1 MRVNSPSTSV
11 VPAELNR
18 QPYHH
23 QPAVGH
29 SARLRGR
36 CCAPDG
42 PALPFAEVDE
52 IGLIILLLAVVAAV
66 TLLAARI
73 GVPYPILMVVAG
85 LGIGLL
91 PFVPRVELEPDVVL
105 ALFLPP
111 ILFSAAYFLSP
122 RDLWR
127 NVRPISLLAVG
138 LVFTTTLAVAAVV
151 MAFAPELGWPVA
163 IALGAIVSPP
173 DAIAATSIAR
183 QLNLPRRLVIIF
195 EGESLVND
203 ATALTTYRLA
213 VAAVGVSGAFDL
225 GGAAVSFVTVALGGA
240 IVGLFVGW
248 VAAWLLSLLEDPPVE
263 VLISL
268 LFPFAA
274 YLPAERLGVSGV
286 LATVAAGLFVGYRSP
301 RVMGSDTRLLG
312 TSTWKMVIFVVNG
325 LAFLLIG
332 LQLPTV
338 ISDIED
344 YAAGQLIWMAA
355 AVSLTVV
362 VVRLAWVYPA
372 TYLPRWLIPSVGRR
386 DPAPPARVPLIL
398 GWGGMRGAVSLAAA
412 LALPPNFP
420 GRGLVIFLAFSVILV
435 TLIGQGLTLP
445 ALIRALG
452 VKDDGSLAREEAQA
466 RAEATQ
472 AALVLLEELR
482 SEVPGHLPLI
492 DQLKDRYEHRGEH
505 IHDDGEP
512 ALREPDDMTPEQV
525 EEMEHDEIRR
535 TVISAERLAVL
546 HLRDRGEISDEALR
560 AVERDL
566 DLDELRREA

>member
-1 MRVNSPSTSV
+1 MDAP
-11 VPAELNR
+11 ELI
-18 QPYHH
+18 
-23 QPAVGH
+23 
-29 SARLRGR
+29 L
-36 CCAPDG
+36 
-42 PALPFAEVDE
+42 
-52 IGLIILLLAVVAAV
+52 LLLAVVAAV

-85 LGIGLL
+85 LALGLVL
-91 PFVPRVELEPDVVL
+91 SVLGVPRVELDPDLVL
-105 ALFLPP
+105 VLFLPP

-127 NVRPISLLAVG
+127 NIRPISLLAVG
-138 LVFTTTLAVAAVV
+138 LVFTTTLAVAFVV
-151 MAFAPELGWPVA
+151 MALAPQLGWPVA

-203 ATALTTYRLA
+203 ATALTIYRLA
-213 VAAVGVSGAFDL
+213 VAAVAVSGGFDL
-225 GGAAVSFVTVALGGA
+225 GEAALTFVTVAVGGM
-240 IVGLFVGW
+240 IVGLVVGW
-248 VAAWLLSLLEDPPVE
+248 VGSWLLSLLEDPPVE

-268 LFPFAA
+268 LIPFVA
-274 YLPAERLGVSGV
+274 YLPAESFGVSGV
-286 LATVAAGLFVGYRSP
+286 LATVAAGLLVGYRAP
-301 RVMGSDTRLLG
+301 RVMRSDTRLLG
-312 TSTWKMVIFVVNG
+312 TSTWSIVIFVVNG

-338 ISDIED
+338 IADVEG
-344 YAAGQLIWMAA
+344 YAPGELLWMAV

-362 VVRLAWVYPA
+362 VVRLLWIYPA
-372 TYLPRWLIPSVGRR
+372 TYLPRWLIPSLARR

-412 LALPPNFP
+412 LALPTTIDGEPFP

-452 VKDDGSLAREEAQA
+452 VEDDGSIDREEAHG
-466 RAEATQ
+466 RRVATE
-472 AALVLLEELR
+472 AALARLEEMR
-482 SEVPGHLPLI
+482 SEVPGHLPLL
-492 DQLKDRYEHRGEH
+492 DQLKERYEHRGEH
-505 IHDDGEP
+505 IHEDGDPEVVP
-512 ALREPDDMTPEQV
+512 DPDDMTPEQV

-535 TVISAERLAVL
+535 SVILAERLAVL
-546 HLRDRGEISDEALR
+546 ELRDRGEISDVALR
-560 AVERDL
+560 AIERDL

>member
-1 MRVNSPSTSV
+1 VDAP
-11 VPAELNR
+11 ELI
-18 QPYHH
+18 
-23 QPAVGH
+23 
-29 SARLRGR
+29 L
-36 CCAPDG
+36 
-42 PALPFAEVDE
+42 
-52 IGLIILLLAVVAAV
+52 LLLAVVAAV

-85 LGIGLL
+85 LALGLL
-91 PFVPRVELEPDVVL
+91 LGVLGVPRVELPPDLVL
-105 ALFLPP
+105 VLFLPP

-122 RDLWR
+122 RELWR
-127 NVRPISLLAVG
+127 NIRPITLLAVG
-138 LVFTTTLAVAAVV
+138 LVFTTTLAVAFVV
-151 MAFAPELGWPVA
+151 MALAPQLGWPVA

-213 VAAVGVSGAFDL
+213 VAAVGVSGGFDL
-225 GGAAVSFVTVALGGA
+225 GEAAVTFATVAVGGV
-240 IVGLFVGW
+240 IVGLVVGW
-248 VAAWLLSLLEDPPVE
+248 VASWLLSLLEDPPVE

-268 LFPFAA
+268 LIPFVA
-274 YLPAERLGVSGV
+274 YLPAESLEVSGV
-286 LATVAAGLFVGYRSP
+286 LATVSAGLLVGFRAP
-301 RVMGSDTRLLG
+301 RVMRSDTRLLG
-312 TSTWKMVIFVVNG
+312 TSTWSMVIFVVNG

-338 ISDIED
+338 IADVSG
-344 YAAGQLIWMAA
+344 YAPGELLWMAA

-362 VVRLAWVYPA
+362 MVRLLWIYPA
-372 TYLPRWLIPSVGRR
+372 TYLPRWLIPSVARR
-386 DPAPPARVPLIL
+386 DPAPPARVPVIL

-412 LALPPNFP
+412 LALPTTIDGEPFP

-452 VKDDGSLAREEAQA
+452 VEDDGSVVREEAHA
-466 RAEATQ
+466 RRVATQ
-472 AALVLLEELR
+472 AALVRLEEMR
-482 SEVPGHLPLI
+482 SEVPGHLPLL
-492 DQLKDRYEHRGEH
+492 DQLRDRYEHRGEH
-505 IHDDGEP
+505 IHDDGDPAVVSEP
-512 ALREPDDMTPEQV
+512 EDMTPEQV

-535 TVISAERLAVL
+535 SVILAERLAVL
-546 HLRDRGEISDEALR
+546 ELRDRGEINDEALR
-560 AVERDL
+560 AIERDL

>member
-1 MRVNSPSTSV
+1 M
-11 VPAELNR
+11 E
-18 QPYHH
+18 
-23 QPAVGH
+23 AV
-29 SARLRGR
+29 
-36 CCAPDG
+36 
-42 PALPFAEVDE
+42 E
-52 IGLIILLLAVVAAV
+52 ITLLLLAVVAAV

-91 PFVPRVELEPDVVL
+91 PGVPRVELDPELVL

-111 ILFSAAYFLSP
+111 ILFSAAFFLSP

-151 MAFAPELGWPVA
+151 MAVAPQLGWPVA
-163 IALGAIVSPP
+163 IVVGAIVSPP

-183 QLNLPRRLVIIF
+183 RLNLPRRLVIIF

-213 VAAVGVSGAFDL
+213 VIAAVGTGAFDL
-225 GGAAVSFVTVALGGA
+225 GGAALSFVAVAVGGA
-240 IVGLFVGW
+240 IVGLVVGW
-248 VAAWLLSLLEDPPVE
+248 VASWLLSLLDDPPVE

-268 LFPFAA
+268 LVPFSA
-274 YLPAERLGVSGV
+274 YLPAEKIGVSGV
-286 LATVAAGLFVGYRSP
+286 LATVAAGLYVGFRSP

-312 TSTWKMVIFVVNG
+312 TSTWRMLIFVVNG

-338 ISDIED
+338 IGDLEG
-344 YAAGQLIWMAA
+344 YAVGDLVAMAA
-355 AVSLTVV
+355 AVSVTVV
-362 VVRLAWVYPA
+362 VVRLAWIYPA
-372 TYLPRWLIPSVGRR
+372 TYLPRWLSPSLARR

-412 LALPPNFP
+412 LALPLQTDAGDPFP

-445 ALIRALG
+445 ALIRALN
-452 VKDDGSLAREEAQA
+452 VVDDGSVAREEAQA
-466 RAEATQ
+466 RSVATE
-472 AALVLLEELR
+472 AALRRLEELR

-492 DQLKDRYEHRGEH
+492 DQLRERYEHRGEH
-505 IHDDGEP
+505 LVNADRVEP
-512 ALREPDDMTPEQV
+512 RPPSDDMTPEEV
-525 EEMEHDEIRR
+525 EELEHDEIRR
-535 TVISAERLAVL
+535 AVISAERLAVL
-546 HLRDRGEISDEALR
+546 DLRDRGEISDEALR